1 MTSNIFN
8 NPSPVVEEDIQLDEK
23 VSLDKFVK
31 GGNDKIT
38 QSEVD
43 SLLGKKRWKPH
54 VIPDLVK
61 NKSYRDGKSNP
72 KAKNPNKKDTIDFH
86 LFQMGQQV
94 MAEEISNALLDEK
107 VSADKF
113 VKGGNDKITQSE
125 VDSLLGKIYDNSKL
139 TKDLIKNKSYRDGE
153 SNSKAKN
160 SNKKD
165 TIDFHLFQLG
175 QQVELSRQ

>member
-1 MTSNIFN
+1 MAEEIFNALIKNDKDAAKNSFVDVIQQKLNTAMDVRRVGMTSNIFN
-8 NPSPVVEEDIQLDEK
+8 NPSPVVEEDKVVVEEDIQ
-23 VSLDKFVK
+23 
-31 GGNDKIT
+31 
-38 QSEVD
+38 
-43 SLLGKKRWKPH
+43 
-54 VIPDLVK
+54 
-61 NKSYRDGKSNP
+61 
-72 KAKNPNKKDTIDFH
+72 
-86 LFQMGQQV
+86 
-94 MAEEISNALLDEK
+94 LDEK

-139 TKDLIKNKSYRDGE
+139 TKDLIKNKSYQDGE
-153 SNSKAKN
+153 SNPKAKN

>member
-1 MTSNIFN
+1 MAEEIFNALIKNDKDAAKNSFVDAIQQKLNTAMDVRRVGITSNIFN
-8 NPSPVVEEDIQLDEK
+8 NPSSVVEEDKVVVEEDIQ
-23 VSLDKFVK
+23 
-31 GGNDKIT
+31 
-38 QSEVD
+38 
-43 SLLGKKRWKPH
+43 
-54 VIPDLVK
+54 
-61 NKSYRDGKSNP
+61 
-72 KAKNPNKKDTIDFH
+72 
-86 LFQMGQQV
+86 
-94 MAEEISNALLDEK
+94 LDEK

-139 TKDLIKNKSYRDGE
+139 TKDLIKNKSYQDGE

>member
-1 MTSNIFN
+1 MAEEIFNALIKNDKDAAKNSFVDAIQQKLNTAMDVRRVGITSNIFN
-8 NPSPVVEEDIQLDEK
+8 NPSSVVEEDKVVVEEDIQ
-23 VSLDKFVK
+23 
-31 GGNDKIT
+31 
-38 QSEVD
+38 
-43 SLLGKKRWKPH
+43 
-54 VIPDLVK
+54 
-61 NKSYRDGKSNP
+61 
-72 KAKNPNKKDTIDFH
+72 
-86 LFQMGQQV
+86 
-94 MAEEISNALLDEK
+94 LDEK

-139 TKDLIKNKSYRDGE
+139 TKDRIKNKSYRDGE

>member
-1 MTSNIFN
+1 MAEEIFNALIKNDKDAATNSFVDVIQQKLNTAMDVRRVGMTSNIFN
-8 NPSPVVEEDIQLDEK
+8 NTGPVVEEDK
-23 VSLDKFVK
+23 VVVEED
-31 GGNDKIT
+31 T
-38 QSEVD
+38 Q
-43 SLLGKKRWKPH
+43 
-54 VIPDLVK
+54 
-61 NKSYRDGKSNP
+61 
-72 KAKNPNKKDTIDFH
+72 
-86 LFQMGQQV
+86 
-94 MAEEISNALLDEK
+94 LDEK

-125 VDSLLGKIYDNSKL
+125 VDSLLGKIYNNSKL

>member
-1 MTSNIFN
+1 MAEEIFNALIKNDKDAAKNSFVDAIQQKLNTAMDVRRVGITSNIFN
-8 NPSPVVEEDIQLDEK
+8 NPSSVVEEDKVVVEEDIQ
-23 VSLDKFVK
+23 
-31 GGNDKIT
+31 
-38 QSEVD
+38 
-43 SLLGKKRWKPH
+43 
-54 VIPDLVK
+54 
-61 NKSYRDGKSNP
+61 
-72 KAKNPNKKDTIDFH
+72 
-86 LFQMGQQV
+86 
-94 MAEEISNALLDEK
+94 LDEK

-113 VKGGNDKITQSE
+113 VKGGNDTITQSE

-139 TKDLIKNKSYRDGE
+139 TKDLIKNKSYQDGE